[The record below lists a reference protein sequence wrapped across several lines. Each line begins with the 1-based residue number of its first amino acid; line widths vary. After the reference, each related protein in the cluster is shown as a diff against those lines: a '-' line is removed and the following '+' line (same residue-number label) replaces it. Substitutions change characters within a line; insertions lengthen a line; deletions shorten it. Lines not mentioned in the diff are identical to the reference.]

1 MPDEFPPYV
10 PMPSLGHELGLI
22 FDFFSLCLAVMAA
35 YVVVWRISQS
45 RFCAQDLARRK
56 AIRNNRRVSRDPQL
70 GTTSITGKISPNPA
84 GNETHE
90 KMPNSYTIPEDL
102 VELPVHGME
111 LLRSEKLLGT
121 MMGPLSSNA
130 VSPLGPLGSRGVIE
144 SGSAAGVG
152 IGHSPR
158 GLVSPVGGGDEVES
172 IIGLAPSLPQGRS
185 QSPLPVREIYRSAS
199 PARRAGG
206 QSGVVEIG
214 PTLEGRVR

>member
-10 PMPSLGHELGLI
+10 PMPSLGHELGLM
-22 FDFFSLCLAVMAA
+22 FGFFSLCLAVMAA

-45 RFCAQDLARRK
+45 RFRAQDLARRK

-70 GTTSITGKISPNPA
+70 GTSSIMGKRNPNPA
-84 GNETHE
+84 GNETPE
-90 KMPNSYTIPEDL
+90 KMSNCYTIPEDL
-102 VELPVHGME
+102 VELPIHGME
-111 LLRSEKLLGT
+111 LLRSEKVPGT

-130 VSPLGPLGSRGVIE
+130 VRPLSPLGSRGVIE

-158 GLVSPVGGGDEVES
+158 DLVSPVGGDEVES

-185 QSPLPVREIYRSAS
+185 QSPLPVREIYRSVS